1 MDSSS
6 WSLRILSSRRG
17 SEPGQGVTLA
27 GDISRSKALDS
38 IVEHPDII
46 SEGESR
52 ATDDASTE
60 TEESFAPPEEDR
72 AEGEA

>member
-6 WSLRILSSRRG
+6 WSFRILSSRRG

-27 GDISRSKALDS
+27 ADPIRSKALDS

-46 SEGESR
+46 SEGESW
-52 ATDDASTE
+52 ATDDASTQ